1 MASDFQHRMPAWGVG
16 SVASDRS
23 RALLER
29 LHIDWPLLLI
39 IYILLGMGSV
49 VLYSASGEN
58 QAYVN
63 RQMIYAGLGS
73 IAMIVVAQIPPI
85 VMQRWAWLAYLAGL
99 GALVAVLLT
108 GSGAKGAQR
117 WIDLG
122 FFSFQPSEIIK
133 LALPLMLASYLSDR
147 VMPPRF
153 KDVCVALAL
162 VAVPSVLILLQPDLG
177 TGLLVAASGL
187 VVLFLAGL
195 RWRYILSAMALLPI
209 AILVAWM
216 FVLHDYQKQRVIT
229 MFNPEADKLGAGWNI
244 IQSTTAIGSGGWSGK
259 GWMSGTQSHLDF
271 LPESHTD
278 FIIAVLAE
286 EFGFRGVMVLLAA
299 YILLFIRGLWI
310 SFAAKNSFS
319 RLVAGSIT
327 FMVFVYV
334 FVNMGMVSGILPVVG
349 VPLPLFSYGGTSLV
363 SMFMA
368 FGVLMAIATEDETLH
383 AK

>member
-1 MASDFQHRMPAWGVG
+1 MQSDFQRRMPEWGLRTG
-16 SVASDRS
+16 TSDHKRS
-23 RALLER
+23 LLER
-29 LHIDWPLLLI
+29 AHIDWPLVVI
-39 IYILLGMGSV
+39 IYAMLGFGSV
-49 VLYSASGEN
+49 VLYSASGED
-58 QAYVN
+58 QTYLN
-63 RQMIYAGLGS
+63 RQLVYAGIGS
-73 IAMIVVAQIPPI
+73 IAMLFVAQISPA
-85 VMQRWAWLAYLAGL
+85 VMKRWAWLVYLGGL
-99 GALVAVLLT
+99 VALAAVLLIGT
-108 GSGAKGAQR
+108 GAKGAQR

-122 FFSFQPSEIIK
+122 FFRFQPSEIIK
-133 LALPLMLASYLSDR
+133 LALPLVLASYLSGR
-147 VMPPRF
+147 VMPPKF
-153 KDVCVALAL
+153 KDVLLAL
-162 VAVPSVLILLQPDLG
+162 IVAGIPLVMILLQPDLG

-195 RWRYILSAMALLPI
+195 KRRYILSAMALLPVC
-209 AILVAWM
+209 ILGAWM
-216 FVLHDYQKQRVIT
+216 FVLHDYQKQRVLT

-259 GWMSGTQSHLDF
+259 GWMLGTQSHLDF

-286 EFGFRGVMVLLAA
+286 EFGFRGVLVLFAGYVLLF
-299 YILLFIRGLWI
+299 LRGLWI
-310 SFAAKNSFS
+310 SFSAKNSFS
-319 RLVAGSIT
+319 RLVAGAIT

-368 FGVLMAIATEDETLH
+368 FGVLMAVATEDETLH